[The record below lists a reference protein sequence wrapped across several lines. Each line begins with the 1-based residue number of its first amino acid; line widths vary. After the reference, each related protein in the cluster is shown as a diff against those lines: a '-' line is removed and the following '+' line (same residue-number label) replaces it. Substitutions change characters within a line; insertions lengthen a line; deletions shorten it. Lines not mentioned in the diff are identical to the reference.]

1 MLVYICLEMARIGVS
16 GTEYQR
22 RAVLFVHV
30 FICECVYING
40 YILTASR
47 GAILY
52 YLLFYC
58 QSYHSILVLFV
69 DVGQSLPICLYG
81 LHATGICVCKFI
93 FALYRLRNSIPSIPL
108 TLHGIVLNR

>member
-1 MLVYICLEMARIGVS
+1 MARIGVN
-16 GTEYQR
+16 GTEYKR
-22 RAVLFVHV
+22 PAVLFVRV

-40 YILTASR
+40 YMLAASR

-69 DVGQSLPICLYG
+69 DVGQSLPICLFR
-81 LHATGICVCKFI
+81 LHATVNTVGVVIEFI
-93 FALYRLRNSIPSIPL
+93 
-108 TLHGIVLNR
+108 